1 MLHSRKSLCQYLS
14 VDIKYIDITENV
26 TTQWAKMF
34 NTLDFCK
41 SEKNRALV
49 IYTFGRLSV
58 KQRQLPDQQVDSGP

>member
-1 MLHSRKSLCQYLS
+1 MLHSRESLCQYLS

-41 SEKNRALV
+41 SEKIVRWS
-49 IYTFGRLSV
+49 YTLLAVF
-58 KQRQLPDQQVDSGP
+58 Q